1 MYRNLKFLH
10 MTDFFS
16 TDTVRVSVTNI
27 RYVFSLVSLNSKRLG
42 EKVKTDKIIWLS
54 LYGGM
59 QQMKFCVGYIHDE
72 PDAGRGFLGRYITR
86 VVEYAD

>member
-1 MYRNLKFLH
+1 MG
-10 MTDFFS
+10 
-16 TDTVRVSVTNI
+16 VV
-27 RYVFSLVSLNSKRLG
+27 
-42 EKVKTDKIIWLS
+42 
-54 LYGGM
+54 GM

>member
-1 MYRNLKFLH
+1 MFN
-10 MTDFFS
+10 D
-16 TDTVRVSVTNI
+16 
-27 RYVFSLVSLNSKRLG
+27 LVILCMGLG
-42 EKVKTDKIIWLS
+42 L
-54 LYGGM
+54 GA